1 MAYNLQYLITILQ
14 QILHPDQTHWT
25 FDHNKPQLESLLEK
39 AESLMQILEKSSH
52 IQITN
57 LESQIRDTVY
67 KAEDIIESQ
76 MVHQMLSNPENLQQA
91 TQQLESMKLVEE
103 LEEKSASSSRSKS
116 DLVGVDAFLLELK
129 DRLTNMEKK
138 DSMRRVSVQSSYQ
151 MEDVNASP
159 QLTSLARSFICTEQ
173 THWTFDHNKPQLE
186 SLLQKA
192 ESLMQILEKSSHT
205 QIASFESQIRDTVFK
220 TEDLIE
226 SQMVHQMLSHLE
238 SESLTFSTPDLHQV
252 TQELDSAVVLMAE
265 KRTSSSDLQQA
276 TQQLEPMKLVE
287 ELEEN
292 SAYSSRSKNDLV
304 GVDAILLELKD
315 SMHRVSVHS
324 SSEIEDVCASPQLM
338 SFARSFICT
347 GKKIASPVF
356 SMLRLVRVLDVMG
369 IEYKE
374 FPKEILQLINL
385 RYLAFSC
392 TSGLP
397 IGISRLWNLQTLI
410 CRQGMMLSLP
420 FEIWEM
426 SELRRLRLRWKAN
439 ETNYPNLQ
447 VLYVIDCKELEEIPC
462 DIGDI
467 PTLQTILVYKCGS
480 SVVASAQD
488 IHKLCSFVTGR
499 PSARLKETS
508 LQQDGEIS
516 ADTNVSEEQQPV
528 VAPVRREGDTVYKAE
543 DIIESQMVHQML
555 SNPESESLTFSTPD
569 LHQVTQEL
577 DSVLVFMAEKRVTS
591 SDLQQL
597 ESMKLVEVEEKSV
610 SSSRYKTGLV
620 GVDTDLLQLKDRLTN
635 TERKDSMRRVSV
647 HSFSEIEEVCASPQ
661 LMSLA
666 RSFICTGKKIASPVF
681 SMLRLVRVL
690 DVMGIEYKEF
700 PEEILQLINLRYL
713 AFSCTSGLPIGI
725 SRLWNL
731 QTLIC
736 KQVMML
742 SLPSEIWEMSEL
754 RHLRS
759 ETISKIGNGYKIRF
773 VHTKLQTIFL
783 VWITPS
789 LIRSGFFEI
798 IPNIIW
804 LGIYYIHS
812 PDIEV
817 DLSHLHK
824 LENLRCQSELDKVGS
839 CFLIK
844 LRFPYSIRKLTIVDC
859 VLFRRFLTTLC
870 ALPNLEVLYICRC
883 VFERDAQAEEEEWE
897 VTEGDEFRSLQHLNL
912 QLLNIVRWRAKETNF
927 PKLRELHVV
936 KCNELEEIPCD
947 IGDIPTLQEIYIH
960 ECGTSVMASALQ
972 IQKVQQEEY
981 DNYDLKVLI
990 EY

>member
-1 MAYNLQYLITILQ
+1 MFGEEDCPGELQEVVAKIGSDCSGLPLAIHVIAGLLSKVERSRDVWENVSTDVKASIVESNKHFSNILFLSYNHLPFHL
-14 QILHPDQTHWT
+14 
-25 FDHNKPQLESLLEK
+25 KPCFLYMGAFPEDYIIKGSRLKSFWIAEGFVKSNGDKSLEE
-39 AESLMQILEKSSH
+39 E
-52 IQITN
+52 
-57 LESQIRDTVY
+57 
-67 KAEDIIESQ
+67 AEDY
-76 MVHQMLSNPENLQQA
+76 LKA
-91 TQQLESMKLVEE
+91 LVERN
-103 LEEKSASSSRSKS
+103 LLLVRRKKHNGKPMSYSIHDLLRDLCIRKANEEK
-116 DLVGVDAFLLELK
+116 FL
-129 DRLTNMEKK
+129 N
-138 DSMRRVSVQSSYQ
+138 
-151 MEDVNASP
+151 
-159 QLTSLARSFICTEQ
+159 
-173 THWTFDHNKPQLE
+173 
-186 SLLQKA
+186 
-192 ESLMQILEKSSHT
+192 
-205 QIASFESQIRDTVFK
+205 
-220 TEDLIE
+220 
-226 SQMVHQMLSHLE
+226 
-238 SESLTFSTPDLHQV
+238 
-252 TQELDSAVVLMAE
+252 
-265 KRTSSSDLQQA
+265 
-276 TQQLEPMKLVE
+276 
-287 ELEEN
+287 
-292 SAYSSRSKNDLV
+292 
-304 GVDAILLELKD
+304 LKD

-324 SSEIEDVCASPQLM
+324 
-338 SFARSFICT
+338 
-347 GKKIASPVF
+347 
-356 SMLRLVRVLDVMG
+356 
-369 IEYKE
+369 
-374 FPKEILQLINL
+374 
-385 RYLAFSC
+385 
-392 TSGLP
+392 
-397 IGISRLWNLQTLI
+397 
-410 CRQGMMLSLP
+410 
-420 FEIWEM
+420 
-426 SELRRLRLRWKAN
+426 
-439 ETNYPNLQ
+439 
-447 VLYVIDCKELEEIPC
+447 
-462 DIGDI
+462 
-467 PTLQTILVYKCGS
+467 
-480 SVVASAQD
+480 
-488 IHKLCSFVTGR
+488 
-499 PSARLKETS
+499 
-508 LQQDGEIS
+508 
-516 ADTNVSEEQQPV
+516 
-528 VAPVRREGDTVYKAE
+528 
-543 DIIESQMVHQML
+543 
-555 SNPESESLTFSTPD
+555 
-569 LHQVTQEL
+569 
-577 DSVLVFMAEKRVTS
+577 
-591 SDLQQL
+591 
-597 ESMKLVEVEEKSV
+597 
-610 SSSRYKTGLV
+610 
-620 GVDTDLLQLKDRLTN
+620 
-635 TERKDSMRRVSV
+635 
-647 HSFSEIEEVCASPQ
+647 FSEIEVCASPQ

-666 RSFICTGKKIASPVF
+666 RSFICTGKKIASTVF

-725 SRLWNL
+725 SRLWYL

-960 ECGTSVMASALQ
+960 ECGTSVIASALQ

>member
-1 MAYNLQYLITILQ
+1 MAYNLQSLITILQ
-14 QILHPDQTHWT
+14 QILHP
-25 FDHNKPQLESLLEK
+25 
-39 AESLMQILEKSSH
+39 
-52 IQITN
+52 
-57 LESQIRDTVY
+57 
-67 KAEDIIESQ
+67 
-76 MVHQMLSNPENLQQA
+76 
-91 TQQLESMKLVEE
+91 
-103 LEEKSASSSRSKS
+103 
-116 DLVGVDAFLLELK
+116 
-129 DRLTNMEKK
+129 
-138 DSMRRVSVQSSYQ
+138 
-151 MEDVNASP
+151 
-159 QLTSLARSFICTEQ
+159 EQ

-304 GVDAILLELKD
+304 GVDAILLELKVCLTNMERKVEIIPIVGMGGIGKSTLARNLYDDACIVSHFDYRGWAAISQVPNVREIMLSLLRGQDEKVGDQLIGCGEYELREILHKRLFGRRYMIVLDDIWSTKVWDEIRMYFPDNSNGSRIVITTRESDAAFYVAGSKSLHHVRLLNKSASRDLLCRIAFGEEVCPGELQGVAARIGSDCSGLPLAIHVIGGLLSKVERSRDVWENVSTDVKASIVESDEHFSNILYLSYNHLPIHLKPCFLYMGAFPEDYEIKGSRLKSLWIAEGFVKSKGDKSLEEEAEDYLKALVERNLLLVRRKKYNGKPVSYSIHDLLRDLCLRKANEEKFLNLKD

-426 SELRRLRLRWKAN
+426 SELRRLRLVMLIEIGEEYRFKYVHKKLYKIYFVRITPSMIRNGFFETIPNIISLGIHFEDIEVDLSHLHKLEILRCHTNLNKDACCFLHKLRFPCNIRKLVLNECAVAQSFLTTLCALPNLEVLKIRSCMFERDREAEEEEWEMAEGDEFRSLQFLRLSSLNIERWKAN

-488 IHKLCSFVTGR
+488 IHK
-499 PSARLKETS
+499 
-508 LQQDGEIS
+508 
-516 ADTNVSEEQQPV
+516 
-528 VAPVRREGDTVYKAE
+528 
-543 DIIESQMVHQML
+543 
-555 SNPESESLTFSTPD
+555 
-569 LHQVTQEL
+569 
-577 DSVLVFMAEKRVTS
+577 
-591 SDLQQL
+591 
-597 ESMKLVEVEEKSV
+597 
-610 SSSRYKTGLV
+610 
-620 GVDTDLLQLKDRLTN
+620 
-635 TERKDSMRRVSV
+635 
-647 HSFSEIEEVCASPQ
+647 
-661 LMSLA
+661 
-666 RSFICTGKKIASPVF
+666 
-681 SMLRLVRVL
+681 
-690 DVMGIEYKEF
+690 
-700 PEEILQLINLRYL
+700 
-713 AFSCTSGLPIGI
+713 
-725 SRLWNL
+725 
-731 QTLIC
+731 
-736 KQVMML
+736 
-742 SLPSEIWEMSEL
+742 
-754 RHLRS
+754 
-759 ETISKIGNGYKIRF
+759 
-773 VHTKLQTIFL
+773 
-783 VWITPS
+783 
-789 LIRSGFFEI
+789 
-798 IPNIIW
+798 
-804 LGIYYIHS
+804 
-812 PDIEV
+812 
-817 DLSHLHK
+817 
-824 LENLRCQSELDKVGS
+824 
-839 CFLIK
+839 
-844 LRFPYSIRKLTIVDC
+844 
-859 VLFRRFLTTLC
+859 
-870 ALPNLEVLYICRC
+870 
-883 VFERDAQAEEEEWE
+883 
-897 VTEGDEFRSLQHLNL
+897 
-912 QLLNIVRWRAKETNF
+912 
-927 PKLRELHVV
+927 
-936 KCNELEEIPCD
+936 
-947 IGDIPTLQEIYIH
+947 
-960 ECGTSVMASALQ
+960 
-972 IQKVQQEEY
+972 VQQEEY
-981 DNYDLKVLI
+981 GNYDLKVLI
-990 EY
+990 PY

>member
-1 MAYNLQYLITILQ
+1 MAYNLQSLITILQ
-14 QILHPDQTHWT
+14 QILHQ
-25 FDHNKPQLESLLEK
+25 
-39 AESLMQILEKSSH
+39 
-52 IQITN
+52 
-57 LESQIRDTVY
+57 
-67 KAEDIIESQ
+67 
-76 MVHQMLSNPENLQQA
+76 
-91 TQQLESMKLVEE
+91 
-103 LEEKSASSSRSKS
+103 
-116 DLVGVDAFLLELK
+116 
-129 DRLTNMEKK
+129 
-138 DSMRRVSVQSSYQ
+138 
-151 MEDVNASP
+151 
-159 QLTSLARSFICTEQ
+159 EQ

-205 QIASFESQIRDTVFK
+205 KIASLESQIR
-220 TEDLIE
+220 
-226 SQMVHQMLSHLE
+226 
-238 SESLTFSTPDLHQV
+238 
-252 TQELDSAVVLMAE
+252 
-265 KRTSSSDLQQA
+265 
-276 TQQLEPMKLVE
+276 
-287 ELEEN
+287 
-292 SAYSSRSKNDLV
+292 
-304 GVDAILLELKD
+304 
-315 SMHRVSVHS
+315 
-324 SSEIEDVCASPQLM
+324 
-338 SFARSFICT
+338 
-347 GKKIASPVF
+347 
-356 SMLRLVRVLDVMG
+356 
-369 IEYKE
+369 
-374 FPKEILQLINL
+374 
-385 RYLAFSC
+385 
-392 TSGLP
+392 
-397 IGISRLWNLQTLI
+397 
-410 CRQGMMLSLP
+410 
-420 FEIWEM
+420 
-426 SELRRLRLRWKAN
+426 
-439 ETNYPNLQ
+439 
-447 VLYVIDCKELEEIPC
+447 
-462 DIGDI
+462 
-467 PTLQTILVYKCGS
+467 
-480 SVVASAQD
+480 
-488 IHKLCSFVTGR
+488 
-499 PSARLKETS
+499 
-508 LQQDGEIS
+508 
-516 ADTNVSEEQQPV
+516 
-528 VAPVRREGDTVYKAE
+528 DTVYKAE

-555 SNPESESLTFSTPD
+555 SNPDSESLTFSTPN
-569 LHQVTQEL
+569 LQQVTQEL
-577 DSVLVFMAEKRVTS
+577 DSAMVFLH
-591 SDLQQL
+591 DLTPDLQQATQQL
-597 ESMKLVEVEEKSV
+597 ESMKLVEELEEK
-610 SSSRYKTGLV
+610 K
-620 GVDTDLLQLKDRLTN
+620 
-635 TERKDSMRRVSV
+635 
-647 HSFSEIEEVCASPQ
+647 VCASPQ

-666 RSFICTGKKIASPVF
+666 RSFICTGKKIASTVF

-725 SRLWNL
+725 SRLWYL

-960 ECGTSVMASALQ
+960 ECGTSVIASALQ